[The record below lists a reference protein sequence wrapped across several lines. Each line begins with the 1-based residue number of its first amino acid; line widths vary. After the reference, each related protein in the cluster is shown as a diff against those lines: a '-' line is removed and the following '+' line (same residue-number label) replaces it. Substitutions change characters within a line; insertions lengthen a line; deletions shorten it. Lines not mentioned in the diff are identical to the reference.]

1 MRTYVI
7 GRSPHADI
15 VLADP
20 SVARRHAELL
30 VTDDGRLFL
39 TDCASD
45 AGSWRQA
52 PSLPASAGIPDWQ
65 PLRQSFIDSDEPLRL
80 GDFHC
85 SANQL
90 LRMANQTLDSGN
102 EPPPGQHSH
111 DDLGAR
117 NEPASMP
124 HGAVERDPHTGEII
138 RRRIT

>member
-30 VTDDGRLFL
+30 VSDDQRLFL

-45 AGSWRQA
+45 AGSWRRA
-52 PSLPASAGIPDWQ
+52 DHSSTDANPDWL
-65 PLRQSFIDSDEPLRL
+65 PLRQAFIDQHEPLRL
-80 GDFHC
+80 GDYHC
-85 SANQL
+85 NARQL
-90 LRMANQTLDSGN
+90 LQMANSTLDN
-102 EPPPGQHSH
+102 GQQHNADQNGS
-111 DDLGAR
+111 DGLGAR
-117 NEPASMP
+117 NEPSAMP

-138 RRRIT
+138 RRRIN